1 MAQVMLTLGSF
12 QFSISTAAYNELTQK
27 WEWRWQEQSRVGR
40 NDILQSTGKAANGIS
55 LAGQIATTIY
65 SVGTK
70 QLETLAALG
79 DKQAPQLLT
88 SGEGAVLGYWV
99 MTALNAVNSKFVPGG
114 DPKRQSF
121 TMELKFY
128 GDDLQN
134 P

>member
-40 NDILQSTGKAANGIS
+40 NDLLQNTGKAANAIS

-70 QLETLAALG
+70 QLETLATLG
-79 DKQAPQLLT
+79 DQLAPQLLT
-88 SGEGAVLGYWV
+88 SGEGDVLGYWV
-99 MTALNAVNSKFVPGG
+99 ITGLTGSNSKFLQGG
-114 DPKRQSF
+114 LAKRQSF
-121 TMELKFY
+121 TLELKFY